1 MLTLPS
7 GTLPQLPAQYATITT
22 FNHQTGSGTVS
33 DTRPVS
39 TSDPSPGKS
48 SLSTAEVSSSIAE
61 QIRQILSTNII
72 KPNSST
78 VDTTSQPIITKTS
91 LDKLPDSV
99 KVENTT
105 IPQPKN
111 NVKDAAKEYV
121 QQQQQ
126 QQKTQSSFSYPKA
139 EAVPV
144 AVPPFSYTSPPA
156 STPGSVTPFAAPN
169 FSSYNS
175 VTPSITL
182 NSALKPTTSVT
193 VPNFVSQT
201 SQYFYPIPAP
211 TVYQSPLN
219 STAADTTAAILQAYS
234 QFNIQPTATPTIV
247 NQQLSTQQQQIRK

>member
-7 GTLPQLPAQYATITT
+7 GTLPPLPAQYATITT
-22 FNHQTGSGTVS
+22 FNHQTGSGIVS

-39 TSDPSPGKS
+39 TSDPSTGKS
-48 SLSTAEVSSSIAE
+48 SSSSAEVSSSIAE

-91 LDKLPDSV
+91 LDKLSDIV
-99 KVENTT
+99 KVENTS
-105 IPQPKN
+105 IPQSKN

-121 QQQQQ
+121 QQQ

-139 EAVPV
+139 EAVPAV
-144 AVPPFSYTSPPA
+144 VPPFSYTSPTV
-156 STPGSVTPFAAPN
+156 STPGSVTSFATPI

-182 NSALKPTTSVT
+182 NSAALKPTTSIT
-193 VPNFVSQT
+193 VPNFASQP
-201 SQYFYPIPAP
+201 SQYFYPIPAS

-234 QFNIQPTATPTIV
+234 QFNVQPTATPSIV